1 MEKDLEYIELF
12 EIYKD
17 LLTDKQRELFS
28 SHYLYDLSLSEIA
41 EQEGGSRQSV
51 YDAVKKVKKKL
62 SEYEKALKLREKNKA
77 LYRLVNDTSDE
88 QTRKALM
95 EILDR

>member
-12 EIYKD
+12 EIYKE

-28 SHYLYDLSLSEIA
+28 SHYLFDLSLSEIA

-51 YDAVKKVKKKL
+51 YNAVKKVKSKL
-62 SEYEKALKLREKNKA
+62 DEYEKVLSLREKN
-77 LYRLVNDTSDE
+77 RLLKEVVDNTQDE
-88 QTRKALM
+88 KTRKALM
-95 EILDR
+95 EILLR

>member
-28 SHYLYDLSLSEIA
+28 SHYLFDLSLSEIA
-41 EQEGGSRQSV
+41 EEEGGSRQSV

-62 SEYEKALKLREKNKA
+62 LEYEAALKLGEKN
-77 LYRLVNDTSDE
+77 RLLVRLAE
-88 QTRKALM
+88 QTKDEETAKAIR
-95 EILDR
+95 EILVK